1 MVNSVWHTRFQEA
14 TLTKLVALVSDHSPI
29 LLDMAHV
36 LTERKTHRFG
46 FEKKWLEEL
55 DIIRVVSTSWEGFQD
70 FPVLSGLQATGDVLL
85 DWVNHIAQAWRRNK
99 QDLEQRIE
107 SMQGKSNS
115 DSLEALLEAKK
126 NLAALFVKER
136 SIGSREPKHIG

>member
-1 MVNSVWHTRFQEA
+1 M
-14 TLTKLVALVSDHSPI
+14 
-29 LLDMAHV
+29 
-36 LTERKTHRFG
+36 
-46 FEKKWLEEL
+46 
-55 DIIRVVSTSWEGFQD
+55 VSTSWEGFQD